1 MQSFLAFAAIRC
13 PSLARVKD
21 VFAPVREWLDRTRG
35 VSGIQVFD
43 EHGVALFGQRAD
55 EEFPAA
61 SVIKLPL
68 VMTLYADAAEGR
80 LALDERVAVGPRVDG
95 SGLLRLLTEVG
106 PLTLADLAMLS
117 MAVSDNTA
125 TNLLIDR
132 VTVERVAERLAEW
145 GCAGGMR
152 LARRMYDF
160 EARARGLE
168 NVMKPADTARLLLRL
183 LEGRL
188 VDRATSD
195 AVLRTLDE
203 NQDDTLLKRY
213 LPESAR
219 LAHKSGW
226 IEGVRNDAGIVWGPR
241 PVVVAGFVRETEPAE
256 ASILLGLLGWCAY
269 RAGGAEVPPLPL
281 ELSRPS

>member
-1 MQSFLAFAAIRC
+1 MQ
-13 PSLARVKD
+13 D
-21 VFAPVREWLDRTRG
+21 VFGPLRERLDRTRG
-35 VSGIQVFD
+35 VSGVHVLAAD
-43 EHGVALFGQRAD
+43 GSVLFSQRAD
-55 EEFPAA
+55 ELFPAA
-61 SVIKLPL
+61 SVIKIAL
-68 VMTLYADAAEGR
+68 VMTLHADAAEGR
-80 LALDERVAVGPRVDG
+80 LALDERAAVGPRVDG
-95 SGLLRLLTEVG
+95 SGVLRLLTHVASMS
-106 PLTLADLAMLS
+106 LSDLAMLS

-145 GCAGGMR
+145 GCAGGTR

-168 NVMKPADTARLLLRL
+168 NVMTPADTAILLQRLLD
-183 LEGRL
+183 GRL

-241 PVVVAGFVRETEPAE
+241 PVVVVGFVRETEPAE